1 MTGFFSKNGRLF
13 IISLVFFIAL
23 AGMSACSSSKETQ
36 TKTSDSY
43 IAPDYVKRD
52 YKNILILARVDPD
65 MFRRR
70 IERSVIKE
78 FKSRRYNVSG
88 STDFITPEL
97 MKDTITLKNKV
108 VEMGFDA
115 LLVVTFMG
123 EISSISQNVAFN
135 GNIYSFFGAFPVY
148 SLETRGNKTRYF
160 QTDFYR
166 LDGRG
171 TQWRSGFAANLDGDP
186 DFGLDKMS
194 VNIRKRI
201 ERDKIL

>member
-1 MTGFFSKNGRLF
+1 MTRSFSKNCNSFL
-13 IISLVFFIAL
+13 ISLALLIVIASL
-23 AGMSACSSSKETQ
+23 TACSSSKETK

-88 STDFITPEL
+88 STEFVTPEL
-97 MKDTITLKNKV
+97 MKDTISLKNKV

-115 LLVVTFMG
+115 LLVVTYLG
-123 EISSISQNVAFN
+123 EISSISENIVFN

-148 SLETRGNKTRYF
+148 NLETRGNKTRYF

-194 VNIRKRI
+194 VQIRKRI

>member
-1 MTGFFSKNGRLF
+1 MTRSFSKNCNNLL
-13 IISLVFFIAL
+13 ISLGLLIVIASL
-23 AGMSACSSSKETQ
+23 TSCSSSKETK

-43 IAPDYVKRD
+43 IAPDYIKRD

-88 STDFITPEL
+88 STDFVTPEL

-123 EISSISQNVAFN
+123 EMSGISQNIVFN

-148 SLETRGNKTRYF
+148 NLETRGNKTRYF

-194 VNIRKRI
+194 VQIRKRI